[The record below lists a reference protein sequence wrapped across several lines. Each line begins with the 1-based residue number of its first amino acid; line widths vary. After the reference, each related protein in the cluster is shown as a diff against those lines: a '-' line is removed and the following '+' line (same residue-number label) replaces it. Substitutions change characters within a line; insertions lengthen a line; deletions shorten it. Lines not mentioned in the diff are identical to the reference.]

1 MKKRISVEI
10 EDSVWR
16 EFKAYA
22 IKKNILTKDYLEQ
35 ILKNAVKK

>member
-16 EFKAYA
+16 EFKSNA
-22 IKKNILTKDYLEQ
+22 IKRNILTKDYLEQ
-35 ILKNAVKK
+35 TLKNINQN